1 MNHTYKDNSRR
12 IQKHCHRRQ
21 ERKLAERRR
30 YEISDLAYEDDLKVD
45 EMISSSL
52 PQISTNVEVSS
63 SLERSIDP
71 ELSDL
76 PHEPKTFDEDHYR
89 GSRMIRNWRKK
100 FLGERESLEG
110 HEWTIAEAAREG
122 LMKVGE
128 MECKKKE
135 DLTLINKEF
144 NQIKGKSRD
153 KLVAYCIRLY
163 TRNVFV
169 NRVVNQALRDDDE
182 SKSETLGPFCY
193 LLTHYL
199 YASTTPTYRENVF
212 RGCQLEPFM
221 IDRYQQIV
229 GKRSV
234 KWLGFTSTS
243 KSLTIAKQFGCNV
256 IFNIDLS
263 QFTDRFRYNRPVD
276 ISHLSEMP
284 EEDEVLLPAG
294 FTFIVK
300 KVETS
305 INDNII
311 YIDIYGIPH

>member
-122 LMKVGE
+122 PMEILHSYFVRMNIESIQVIRFYITLCTSYVLLIFGNIGFICNFITFTSKQLRQNSCGWYLLMSTLFDCSCINFGLFTKLASEHYGSKLQHTNLVW
-128 MECKKKE
+128 CKIRIF
-135 DLTLINKEF
+135 LTWILQCFSTGYLILASIDRCLSTPKSQRIRSF
-144 NQIKGKSRD
+144 SQIKI
-153 KLVAYCIRLY
+153 AHQMTCIPIILY
-163 TRNVFV
+163 
-169 NRVVNQALRDDDE
+169 
-182 SKSETLGPFCY
+182 
-193 LLTHYL
+193 
-199 YASTTPTYRENVF
+199 
-212 RGCQLEPFM
+212 
-221 IDRYQQIV
+221 
-229 GKRSV
+229 
-234 KWLGFTSTS
+234 
-243 KSLTIAKQFGCNV
+243 SLT
-256 IFNIDLS
+256 S
-263 QFTDRFRYNRPVD
+263 
-276 ISHLSEMP
+276 SHLLVYFNLRKRCSP
-284 EEDEVLLPAG
+284 TAG
-294 FTFIVK
+294 TYAFFL
-300 KVETS
+300 S
-305 INDNII
+305 I
-311 YIDIYGIPH
+311 YSMFEHV